1 MATLKTSINLSSS
14 DIITSSTLGV
24 TVNKTLTLDH
34 GGIQRKKIIATSAGA
49 SATTIYEADDF
60 AAIAY
65 IYIKNLDTTESDYIY
80 VYDETSSGDPVIL
93 KLAGGDWAWLPTIAD
108 KTLKAYASVDPT
120 NIEFGVFGSD
130 Q

>member
-65 IYIKNLDTTESDYIY
+65 IYIKNLTFRFSINIY
-80 VYDETSSGDPVIL
+80 SINPL
-93 KLAGGDWAWLPTIAD
+93 
-108 KTLKAYASVDPT
+108 
-120 NIEFGVFGSD
+120 
-130 Q
+130 